1 MAEQW
6 TVKSV
11 NGVEPESAKEQ
22 EQAVVE
28 EAVAETPN
36 VEIQED
42 NTVVKVDLD
51 NPPEPKQEED
61 VVQETK
67 EEPTPEATEEPEA
80 EPSPIEIVNEEEAP
94 IEKVE
99 EPVAIHQPEP
109 TPVPEQPKLPENV
122 QKLIDFMDETG
133 GTVEDYANL
142 NKDISKLDD
151 VSVVKEYY
159 KTKYPNLDDED
170 ITFKMN
176 DQFLFDEEADE
187 ERAIRSKKLAFKEE
201 LYNARTYLEARKSKY
216 YDELKLN
223 RQNSIPEEYQ
233 QAYETAQSYNKAQ
246 ESNKQLQA
254 TFQQKTDAVFN
265 ELKGFDFKVGDNT
278 YRYKVNEP
286 AKVKEY
292 QSDINNFVGEFLT
305 EDGSIGDAKGYHKAL
320 FAAKNADKIAQHFY
334 EQGRADA
341 IKQEAKDA
349 KNIDMNPR
357 ADHSASVTTKSGT
370 KVRVVDD
377 GFNGKLRFKNYN
389 NR

>member
-6 TVKSV
+6 TVKAVDGEEQKS
-11 NGVEPESAKEQ
+11 PQEQ

-28 EAVAETPN
+28 QAVADTPN

-42 NTVVKVDLD
+42 NEVVKVDLD
-51 NPPEPKQEED
+51 NPPQPKQEED

-67 EEPTPEATEEPEA
+67 EEPVAEAPKEPEA
-80 EPSPIEIVNEEEAP
+80 IDSPIEIVNEEETP
-94 IEKVE
+94 VEKVE

-109 TPVPEQPKLPENV
+109 TPEQPKLPENV

-176 DQFLFDEEADE
+176 DQFLFDEEADD

-201 LYNARTYLEARKSKY
+201 LYSARTYLEDRKTKY

-223 RQNSIPEEYQ
+223 RQTNIPEEYQ
-233 QAYETAQSYNKAQ
+233 KAYESAQSYSKAQ

-254 TFQQKTDAVFN
+254 AFQQKTDAVFN

-305 EDGSIGDAKGYHKAL
+305 EDGTIGDAKGYHKAL

-341 IKQEAKDA
+341 IKQEAKEA

-357 ADHSASVTTKSGT
+357 ADHSAVTTSSGT
-370 KVRVVDD
+370 KVRVVEND
-377 GFNGKLRFKNYN
+377 GFSGKLKFKNYN

>member
-6 TVKSV
+6 TVK
-11 NGVEPESAKEQ
+11 NPVETEVVPTTQEK

-28 EAVAETPN
+28 ETIAETPN

-42 NTVVKVDLD
+42 NDVIKVDLD
-51 NPPEPKQEED
+51 NPPAPKQEKD

-67 EEPTPEATEEPEA
+67 EEPVAEATEEPEA

-94 IEKVE
+94 VVKVE

-109 TPVPEQPKLPENV
+109 TPEQPKLPENI
-122 QKLIDFMDETG
+122 QKLVSFMEETG

-201 LYNARTYLEARKSKY
+201 LYNARTYLEGRKTKY

-223 RQNSIPEEYQ
+223 RQANIPEEYQ
-233 QAYETAQSYNKAQ
+233 QAYETAQSNSKAQ

-254 TFQQKTDAVFN
+254 AFQQKTDAVFN

-305 EDGSIGDAKGYHKAL
+305 EDGTIGDAKGYHKAL

-341 IKQEAKDA
+341 IKQEAKEA

-357 ADHSASVTTKSGT
+357 ADHSAVTTSSGT
-370 KVRVVDD
+370 KVRVVEND
-377 GFNGKLRFKNYN
+377 GFSGKLKFKNYN

>member
-6 TVKSV
+6 TVKAVDGEEQKS
-11 NGVEPESAKEQ
+11 PQEQ

-51 NPPEPKQEED
+51 NPPQPKQEED

-67 EEPTPEATEEPEA
+67 EEPIAEAPKEPEA
-80 EPSPIEIVNEEEAP
+80 IDSPIEIVNEEEAP
-94 IEKVE
+94 VEKVE

-109 TPVPEQPKLPENV
+109 TPEQPKLPENV

-133 GTVEDYANL
+133 GTVADYANL

-176 DQFLFDEEADE
+176 DQFLFDEEADD

-201 LYNARTYLEARKSKY
+201 LYSARTYLEDRKTKY

-223 RQNSIPEEYQ
+223 RQTNIPEEYQ
-233 QAYETAQSYNKAQ
+233 QAYETAQSYSKAQ

-254 TFQQKTDAVFN
+254 AFQQKTDAVFN

-292 QSDINNFVGEFLT
+292 QSDINNLVGEFLH
-305 EDGSIGDAKGYHKAL
+305 EDGTIGDAKGYHKAL

-349 KNIDMNPR
+349 KNIDMDPR
-357 ADHSASVTTKSGT
+357 SDHSAVTTSSGT
-370 KVRVVDD
+370 KVRVVNDE
-377 GFNGKLRFKNYN
+377 GFSGKLRFKNYN

>member
-6 TVKSV
+6 TVKAVDGEEQKS
-11 NGVEPESAKEQ
+11 PQEQ

-28 EAVAETPN
+28 QAVADIPN

-42 NTVVKVDLD
+42 NEVVKVDLD
-51 NPPEPKQEED
+51 NPPQPKQEED

-67 EEPTPEATEEPEA
+67 EEPVAEAPKEPEA
-80 EPSPIEIVNEEEAP
+80 IDSPIEIVNEEEAP
-94 IEKVE
+94 VEKVE

-109 TPVPEQPKLPENV
+109 TPEQPKLPENV

-176 DQFLFDEEADE
+176 DQFLFDEEADD

-201 LYNARTYLEARKSKY
+201 LYSARTYLEDRKTKY

-223 RQNSIPEEYQ
+223 RQTNIPEEYQ
-233 QAYETAQSYNKAQ
+233 KAYESAQSYSKAQ

-254 TFQQKTDAVFN
+254 AFQQKTDAVFN

-305 EDGSIGDAKGYHKAL
+305 EDGTIGDAKGYHKAL

-349 KNIDMNPR
+349 KNIDMDPR
-357 ADHSASVTTKSGT
+357 SDHSASVTTSSGT
-370 KVRVVDD
+370 KVRVVNDE
-377 GFNGKLRFKNYN
+377 GFSGKLKFKNYN